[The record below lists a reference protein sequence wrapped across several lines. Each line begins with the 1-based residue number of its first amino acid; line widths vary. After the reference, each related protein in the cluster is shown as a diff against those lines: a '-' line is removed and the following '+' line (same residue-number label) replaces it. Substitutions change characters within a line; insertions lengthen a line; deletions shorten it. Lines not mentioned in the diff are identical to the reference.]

1 MSYFSNYLLSN
12 AYLSRSISN
21 ASTGPILGPFHIN
34 LLFDYSRKV
43 DPQLFLTQPLRANF
57 FIVSL
62 ANNFVLV
69 AQDF

>member
-1 MSYFSNYLLSN
+1 MLF
-12 AYLSRSISN
+12 
-21 ASTGPILGPFHIN
+21 TGLILGQLHIN

>member
-1 MSYFSNYLLSN
+1 MLFIGL
-12 AYLSRSISN
+12 
-21 ASTGPILGPFHIN
+21 ILGQLHIN

-57 FIVSL
+57 FIVSV